1 MSEEQGTSVDSA
13 GRTVL
18 TGISS
23 RAFEHPADRTALTA
37 LRSVPGFDA
46 VLKAAS
52 GLLRERQYR
61 LVYLSSAVRVDERQ
75 FAGLSKIMDEV
86 AVTLDMAQRPELYV
100 YNNPFPEAITLGVDR
115 PFIAMSS
122 GLYDLTDDEERRFVL
137 GHEAG
142 HAMSGHALYQS
153 MLFHLLNL
161 VGVLGWLPVGGLG
174 LRAVIAALRE
184 WQRKAELSGDRA
196 GLLAV
201 QDYAPCLRTH
211 MKLAGGAHL
220 DEIEVDAFLEQADDY
235 ESTGDLRDG
244 VLKLLNTEKQTHPF
258 AVVRAAELRRWS
270 DSDEYRA
277 ILAGDYPRRD
287 DDPHAS
293 VSDSAR
299 DAVRSYKKR
308 IDESNDP
315 LVTTVRNVGST
326 LGTAADSLVDWL
338 NRRTSRTPSGENN
351 HNGADD
357 SADESREDDPGI

>member
-1 MSEEQGTSVDSA
+1 M
-13 GRTVL
+13 
-18 TGISS
+18 
-23 RAFEHPADRTALTA
+23 
-37 LRSVPGFDA
+37 
-46 VLKAAS
+46 
-52 GLLRERQYR
+52 
-61 LVYLSSAVRVDERQ
+61 
-75 FAGLSKIMDEV
+75 
-86 AVTLDMAQRPELYV
+86 
-100 YNNPFPEAITLGVDR
+100 
-115 PFIAMSS
+115 
-122 GLYDLTDDEERRFVL
+122 
-137 GHEAG
+137 
-142 HAMSGHALYQS
+142 
-153 MLFHLLNL
+153 
-161 VGVLGWLPVGGLG
+161 
-174 LRAVIAALRE
+174 IAALRE

-277 ILAGDYPRRD
+277 ILAGDYPHRD

-326 LGTAADSLVDWL
+326 LGDGRRLTRRLAQPPHLAHAVVGRHHPTAGRHPTGRHPTGRHPIAAE
-338 NRRTSRTPSGENN
+338 T
-351 HNGADD
+351 
-357 SADESREDDPGI
+357 DDPGI